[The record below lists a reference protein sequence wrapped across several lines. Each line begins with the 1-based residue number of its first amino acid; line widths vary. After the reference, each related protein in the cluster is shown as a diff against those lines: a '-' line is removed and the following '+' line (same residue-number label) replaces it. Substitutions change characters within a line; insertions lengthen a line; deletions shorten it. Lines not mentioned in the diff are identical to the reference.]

1 MHQHHEVR
9 IAACPDYVWAVLT
22 DVARWPQWASALR
35 EVVPYDGGPLVV
47 GGRVR
52 VRARN
57 LPVRDW
63 CVREVRAHRGFTW
76 EQVGVGSAAT
86 LVVGIRPAPPG
97 GTTLELT
104 ARRSGWVAS
113 VVDRMTGATATAH
126 LEELADGL
134 RRRCEAGQCAPVSPP
149 AQSARDVV

>member
-1 MHQHHEVR
+1 VHQHHEVR

-22 DVARWPQWASALR
+22 DVARWPEWASDLR
-35 EVVPYDGGPLVV
+35 EVIPYDGGPLVV

-52 VRARN
+52 VRARS
-57 LPVRDW
+57 LPVREW
-63 CVREVRAHRGFTW
+63 CVREVRVHRGFTW

-86 LVVGIRPAPPG
+86 LAVGIAPSPPG

-113 VVDRMTGATATAH
+113 VVDRMTGATASAQ
-126 LEELADGL
+126 LEELAQGL
-134 RRRCEAGQCAPVSPP
+134 RRRCEVGQCRPVTPDSP
-149 AQSARDVV
+149 ARGVV

>member
-1 MHQHHEVR
+1 VHQHHEVR

-22 DVARWPQWASALR
+22 DVARWPEWTSALR

-57 LPVRDW
+57 LPVREW
-63 CVREVRAHRGFTW
+63 SVREIRAHRGFTW
-76 EQVGVGSAAT
+76 EQMGVGSAAT
-86 LVVGIRPAPPG
+86 LVVGITPAPPG
-97 GTTLELT
+97 GTTLALT

-113 VVDRMTGATATAH
+113 VVDRMTGATAAAQ

-134 RRRCEAGQCAPVSPP
+134 RRRCEAGQCRRTASSATP
-149 AQSARDVV
+149 ARGAV